1 MNTDAAHHSGKAHST
16 HAIGTG
22 APCSRHAAHTR
33 KFSDNHKNNTGLT
46 IEIYKRRVPPEVAR
60 QWGTQH
66 TYKHTRVDPPAK
78 LENDR
83 KNSRR
88 LDPPAKFENDRKNS
102 RRLDPPAK
110 LEYDRKIAGG

>member
-22 APCSRHAAHTR
+22 APCSRHAADTR

-46 IEIYKRRVPPEVAR
+46 IEIYKRRVPPEIAR
-60 QWGTQH
+60 QWETQH
-66 TYKHTRVDPPAK
+66 TYKHRRVDPPAK
-78 LENDR
+78 L
-83 KNSRR
+83 
-88 LDPPAKFENDRKNS
+88 ENDRKNS